1 MKYSFR
7 SLLHPIVL
15 DVLVLCA
22 CLAGA
27 IWLLLPMLRESHW
40 LILDD
45 ASDIRDR
52 IRPLLADPTLS
63 TLMETDNVSRFR
75 PVHWILRT
83 FIYWIGG
90 GQPAAFWHAN
100 WMILTLSL
108 FLAYSIAKQFC
119 TNRLA
124 PIICPIL
131 LFLAPPLVEVQYSS
145 SAQERWLL
153 LFGMLLLHLMFL
165 TDKRILG
172 GIAPA
177 KRWGLA
183 VLTWMGGV
191 LYIYSK
197 EPATIGVFFP
207 VVWLLLTLRRGK
219 QTPGRKQ
226 RVIFLLVTFAVLVLV
241 ASVPFVLRTVRTWM
255 ENKEGY
261 SGGFEISWTKMAVTH
276 NAYRIMFFPRVWPL
290 LLPPLMAAVLALC
303 AVATPRRRAIV
314 PYVAPIVFFLLISGI
329 QYVIRLPW
337 EAQVRYLLPIMGP
350 LVIVNALSVD
360 YVLAMVRKPEPTA

>member
-1 MKYSFR
+1 MKYRFR
-7 SLLHPIVL
+7 SLFHPIVL

-22 CLAGA
+22 CVAGA
-27 IWLLLPMLRESHW
+27 MWLQIPMLRESHW

-45 ASDIRDR
+45 ASDIIHR
-52 IRPLLADPTLS
+52 IRPLLAEPTLS

-83 FIYWIGG
+83 FIYWAGG

-100 WMILTLSL
+100 WVILTLSL
-108 FLAYSIAKQFC
+108 FLAYTIARQLC

-131 LFLAPPLVEVQYSS
+131 LFLSPPIVEIQYSS

-153 LFGMLLLHLMFL
+153 LFGLLLLHLLFL
-165 TDKRILG
+165 TDKRIVSG
-172 GIAPA
+172 ATAA

-183 VLTWMGGV
+183 VLTWMGGL
-191 LYIYSK
+191 LYLYSK

-207 VVWLLLTLRRGK
+207 LLWLLLTLRRAKG
-219 QTPGRKQ
+219 TPARKQ
-226 RVIFLLVTFAVLVLV
+226 RVVFLLVTFAVLVLI
-241 ASVPFVLRTVRTWM
+241 ASVPFVMRTMRTWM

-261 SGGFEISWTKMAVTH
+261 SGGFEVSWDKLAATH
-276 NAYRIMFFPRVWPL
+276 RAYRIMFFPRIWPL
-290 LLPPLMAAVLALC
+290 LFPPVMAAGLALL
-303 AVATPRRRAIV
+303 AIATPRRGVIL
-314 PYVAPIVFFLLISGI
+314 PYIPPIIFFLLVASI

-350 LVIVNALSVD
+350 LVIASVLSVD
-360 YVLAMVRKPEPTA
+360 YVLAMATKREPVE